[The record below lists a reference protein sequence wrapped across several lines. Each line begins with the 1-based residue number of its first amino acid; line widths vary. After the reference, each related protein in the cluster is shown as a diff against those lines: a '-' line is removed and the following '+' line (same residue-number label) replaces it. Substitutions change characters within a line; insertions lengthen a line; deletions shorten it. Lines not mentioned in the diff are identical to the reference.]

1 MSDKAKSKA
10 QLIQEL
16 DELRDRLSQLS
27 RGDLQE
33 NVHFL
38 QSLIDAIPNP
48 IFYKDVNGVY
58 RGCNRAFAEEVLGIP
73 KDQIVGKTVFDLPEI
88 FPSEVAATYHERD
101 MDLILHPRVQRYES
115 EVRYAD
121 GSDHY
126 VMYNKATLTDLA
138 ERVSGMVC
146 VMLDVTDRRRMEM
159 QSSDLLTQTQSAL
172 SEVETLYQLSSSISG
187 AESLP
192 TLLQGVAQ
200 KVAALLSAHQVTV
213 ILLDVEEH
221 LITDVYYGGAVPA
234 EGESLTFEELWQGVF
249 VWALREQQVVFL
261 PKGAPDLREDE
272 QAYEKRIAQDIGSR
286 LIVPLH
292 YREKLLG
299 VVVVT
304 NTLEQTDFTP
314 HQVNWLAAI
323 AGQVAVAVNNVRMVD
338 VLQQRV
344 VRTDAAA
351 QVSEAAS
358 SILDLDQL
366 LPMAVD
372 LIQEKFDL
380 YYVGIFLVDHDRD
393 WVGLRAGTGEPG
405 RIMLERNHGF
415 KIGSKSMIGQCVE
428 FGEPRIPER
437 VEDAIRYVNPLL
449 PETTAEIA
457 LPLISRGQVIGAMS
471 VQSSKIKA
479 FSRMDISILQ
489 TMATQMA
496 NAIQNAQFYEA
507 AQVSLAEAQALYRVS
522 RAINEAQSAEDIAFA
537 VMDVAVS
544 VGMHFASIR
553 LFTHWDE
560 DGHPLA
566 LEAYEVSDVDGERKL
581 NYTRHIDFDLELY
594 GKLDLETAHE
604 VHIVPDIQGPEVGLP
619 DTMRAMMAER
629 GCRSLITAGLRAGR
643 RWLGQLALYG
653 QWSLVETPS
662 HYLNV
667 IGSTIVDQVAGA
679 LYTRYLLEQIERRA
693 QRMQTASEVSRA
705 ASSIIDQSVL
715 LTETVELILER
726 FDLYYAGIFL
736 LDDSRRWAV
745 LRAGTGEAGKRMLG
759 DGHRLEVGGNS
770 MIGTCVAMGEPR
782 IALDVGK
789 AATRF
794 NNPHLPQTRSEMALP
809 LASRGEVI
817 GAMTIQS
824 RDVAA
829 YSQSDIAIL
838 QTMADQLAN
847 AIVNA
852 RLIAES
858 EARLEEVQRL
868 QQRYAVDMWEGH
880 LETRDLYGFSYDL
893 NQLSP
898 LSQSIEPAPE
908 AAAPEATSLWAP
920 NWEDIAHM
928 QVGPEGGDGGAL
940 LAPLEMKG
948 EPVGIWRFE
957 EPGAPRKWSTDD
969 VAVLEAVRDQI
980 ALALE
985 NRLLLDQSQNSL
997 RETRRREAEVRFLQE
1012 VAAFLNETED
1022 VVASVDALLSRL
1034 SSFLALDVLFVASY
1048 DGRNGSS
1055 RIIGVGQLP
1064 GVEPIPWLDREFPDG
1079 SLASQ
1084 VSRQGTPHVVDD
1096 LQTSRLYME
1105 EKELVMLGISSLA
1118 VLPLRLGYRALAV
1131 LYLCSRAPGTFA
1143 RPDLLPILS
1152 QIAAQVASAIERR
1165 TLLLQARASAGE
1177 SRTLYEATSALVG
1190 ATSYDVLL
1198 KAIIEHTILGEAARA
1213 EIRLYVADPESGDNY
1228 ALVETVTSRSN
1239 DPNLPASPL
1248 SERVRVTDMPALS
1261 LVGHD
1266 VWVCED
1272 IAADPLVE
1280 ASIQNWYLQQGVR
1293 AIIIGRFMIGV
1304 TDTGERLGFFQIQ
1317 FSQPFHPTDQD
1328 IRLYDTI
1335 LRQAAVVISN
1345 LQLLLR
1351 SANQTKQLSA
1361 AVDLAN
1367 VTTAISNRADLLRNS
1382 VDFLKERFNLY
1393 FAGIYLLDSEGQ
1405 WAVLE
1410 SGSGQEGKNLLQMG
1424 HRLQVG
1430 STSIVGWCAERSQQR
1445 ISLDV
1450 SKDSLHFANP
1460 LLPETQSAVAL
1471 PLISRGQ
1478 LIGVLSVQSNRR
1490 YAFTKEEISTLEL
1503 MATQLA
1509 NVIESAN
1516 LYQRSQSSLAETRM
1530 LYRSSQEI
1538 TDASAV
1544 DAVLQAAVAGI
1555 SQRQE
1560 PDWIAAALFSPSDR
1574 PTELR
1579 IVATWNREGSA
1590 EPMRSL
1596 PLDKIRMFH
1605 DILQAEERFITPDIA
1620 QEPIVDE
1627 YIRDFYGKLG
1637 LRATAVYPLAVR
1649 DVQYGMLMVHN
1660 WKSREFSTSELR
1672 FYEGVAR
1679 QASVA
1684 LQNISLIEATQEEAD
1699 RRAFLNEV
1707 LQRASSELAT
1717 LPLMRNV
1724 GRVIASKLAM
1734 PVMMW
1739 RWDGHAASPVAVLD
1753 ENGSLLN
1760 GDKEPPS
1767 FLPTEIPAIYHV
1779 ISEVESD
1786 YIDFRGRKDSLMLSF
1801 TAGLRAPLLEAFAV
1815 RLSVR
1820 DTIFGVLLLGRQ
1832 EGHGEIDDQVRETVR
1847 TAAINVSVAMETAAL
1862 YQEAQDTAEK
1872 LKEVD
1877 QLKSQFMANMS
1888 HELRTPLNSIIGFS
1902 RVILKGIDGPLTDM
1916 QKTELTAIY
1925 ESGTQLLNL
1934 INDILDI
1941 SKIEAGK
1948 MEFSYEATDLKE
1960 VVKSVLL
1967 TSSALVKDKPIE
1979 LLTDIPAD
1987 LPTVM
1992 ADTRRIRQV
2001 LTNLMSNAA
2010 KFTDQGFIKVS
2021 AMYDNYQ
2028 VIMSVQDTGIG
2039 IPPDRLGA
2047 VFVRFEQVD
2056 SSSTRRYGGTGI
2068 GMPLSLEFVKA
2079 HGGTMWLESKVGAGS
2094 TFFFSLPI
2102 KGPESKS
2109 MKEEEAADDGRVKDP
2124 TSHIVLTVD
2133 DDESVITIFR
2143 RYLEKQGYIVFGLT
2157 DSARVVEE
2165 ARRLRP
2171 YAITLDVIMP
2181 GKDGWEVIHELQ
2193 SDPDTHDIPVI
2204 VCSITSEM
2212 DRGFSMGVSDYL
2224 VKPINEQDLLD
2235 ALIRLGQPT
2244 EEGHILVIDDNTDD
2258 RKLLHRIL
2266 TDGGYQV
2273 EEASGGA
2280 EGISMIHTHPPAL
2293 IILDLMMPDVD
2304 GFAVLENLKAST
2316 ATYRIPVVVVTAKE
2330 LTESE
2335 KDMLHQRVEALLQ
2348 KGIYDQEQLLQDVTV
2363 ALKSIRKATAE
2374 ARQRKQKTTEEQS
2387 SKG

>member
-16 DELRDRLSQLS
+16 EALREQLSQLS
-27 RGDLQE
+27 QDATDRQRTG
-33 NVHFL
+33 L
-38 QSLIDAIPNP
+38 QSL
-48 IFYKDVNGVY
+48 
-58 RGCNRAFAEEVLGIP
+58 E
-73 KDQIVGKTVFDLPEI
+73 
-88 FPSEVAATYHERD
+88 PSGQPQAV
-101 MDLILHPRVQRYES
+101 
-115 EVRYAD
+115 
-121 GSDHY
+121 
-126 VMYNKATLTDLA
+126 
-138 ERVSGMVC
+138 
-146 VMLDVTDRRRMEM
+146 
-159 QSSDLLTQTQSAL
+159 L
-172 SEVETLYQLSSSISG
+172 SEVEMLYQLSSSIG
-187 AESLP
+187 DAENVP
-192 TLLQGVAQ
+192 DLLQSIAQ
-200 KVAALLSAHQVTV
+200 KVAVLLPAHQVAV
-213 ILLDVEEH
+213 ITLDLEE
-221 LITDVYYGGAVPA
+221 LAITGMCYGGAVPA
-234 EGESLTFEELWQGVF
+234 AGDQFTYDNLWQGVSG
-249 VWALREQQVVFL
+249 WALRERNSVFL
-261 PKGAPDLREDE
+261 SKDTPDSHED
-272 QAYEKRIAQDIGSR
+272 AQSYARRLAQGVGSR
-286 LIVPLH
+286 MIVPLH
-292 YREKLLG
+292 YRERLLG
-299 VVVVT
+299 AVVAT
-304 NTLEQTDFTP
+304 NTPAQPDFVP
-314 HQVNWLAAI
+314 HQVDWLTAI
-323 AGQVAVAVNNVRMVD
+323 AGQLAMAVNNALMVEA
-338 VLQQRV
+338 LQQRV

-366 LPMAVD
+366 LLMAVD
-372 LIQEKFDL
+372 LIKEKFDL

-405 RIMLERNHGF
+405 RTMLERAHGF
-415 KIGSKSMIGQCVE
+415 TIGSESMIGQCVA

-437 VEDAIRYVNPLL
+437 VEDAVRYVNPLL
-449 PETTAEIA
+449 PDTTAEIA

-471 VQSSKIKA
+471 VQSSKIKV
-479 FSRMDISILQ
+479 FSKIDISILQ
-489 TMATQMA
+489 TMANQIA

-522 RAINEAQSAEDIAFA
+522 RAINEAQSVEDIAFA

-544 VGMHFASIR
+544 VGMHYAAIR

-566 LEAYEVSDVDGERKL
+566 LEAYEVSEVDDERRL

-594 GKLDLETAHE
+594 GKLDVERAHE
-604 VHIVPDIQGPEVGLP
+604 VQIVPDIQDAAIALS
-619 DTMRAMMAER
+619 DTMRAILEHHN
-629 GCRSLITAGLRAGR
+629 CRSLITAALRVGK

-653 QWSLVETPS
+653 QWSLAETPT

-667 IGSTIVDQVAGA
+667 IGSTIVDQVAIA

-705 ASSIIDQSVL
+705 ASSIIDQNVL

-736 LDDSRRWAV
+736 LDDSGRWAV
-745 LRAGTGEAGKRMLG
+745 LRAGTGDAGKRMLS

-770 MIGTCVAMGEPR
+770 MIGTCVATGEPR

-794 NNPHLPQTRSEMALP
+794 NNPHLLQTRSEMALP

-824 RDVAA
+824 REVAA

-868 QQRYAVDMWEGH
+868 QQRYAVDMWEEH
-880 LETRDLYGFSYDL
+880 IETRDVYGFAYDL
-893 NQLSP
+893 NQLTS
-898 LSQSIEPAPE
+898 LSKLGAITSNETASDMATPE
-908 AAAPEATSLWAP
+908 AVAADVAASGELATWTP
-920 NWEDIAHM
+920 NWEELTHM
-928 QVGPEGGDGGAL
+928 QTGPEGGDGAAL

-948 EPVGIWRFE
+948 EPVGVWRFE
-957 EPGAPRKWSTDD
+957 EPGASRKWSTDD

-1022 VVASVDALLSRL
+1022 VVASAEALTSRL
-1034 SSFLALDVLFVASY
+1034 SSFLLLDVLFLAGFDV
-1048 DGRNGSS
+1048 RNNAS
-1055 RIIGVGQLP
+1055 RILSVGQLP
-1064 GVEPIPWLDREFPDG
+1064 GAEPIPWLDREFPDG
-1079 SLASQ
+1079 SLASR
-1084 VSRQGTPHVVDD
+1084 VSHQGTPYVVDD
-1096 LQTSRLYME
+1096 LQASRHYME
-1105 EKELVMLGISSLA
+1105 EKELIMLGITSMA
-1118 VLPLRLGYRALAV
+1118 VLPLRLGYRALGV
-1131 LYLCSRAPGTFA
+1131 LYLCSRTPGAFA
-1143 RPDLLPILS
+1143 RPDLLPILL
-1152 QIAAQVASAIERR
+1152 QIAAQVASAIER
-1165 TLLLQARASAGE
+1165 TNLLRQARASAGE
-1177 SRTLYEATSALVG
+1177 SRTLYEATSALVE
-1190 ATSYDVLL
+1190 ATSNDMLL
-1198 KAIIEHTILGEAARA
+1198 RAIIEHTILGEAARA
-1213 EIRLYVADPESGDNY
+1213 EIRLYVPDPESGENY
-1228 ALVETVTSRSN
+1228 ALVETVTSWSN
-1239 DPNLPASPL
+1239 DPDLPAASL
-1248 SERVRVTDMPALS
+1248 GERVRVTDMPVLP
-1261 LVGHD
+1261 LVGND

-1272 IAADPLVE
+1272 VASDPGVE
-1280 ASIQNWYLQQGVR
+1280 ATIQDWYLQQGVR
-1293 AIIIGRFMIGV
+1293 AMIIGRFMIGGV
-1304 TDTGERLGFFQIQ
+1304 SSGERMGFFQIQ
-1317 FSQPFHPTDQD
+1317 FSQPFHPTTQD
-1328 IRLYDTI
+1328 IRLYNTI
-1335 LRQAAVVISN
+1335 LGQAAVVISN
-1345 LQLLLR
+1345 LQLLR
-1351 SANQTKQLSA
+1351 SSTRQTEQLSA

-1367 VTTAISNRADLLRNS
+1367 VTTAISDRAVLLRDS
-1382 VDFLKERFNLY
+1382 VNFLKDRFSLY

-1430 STSIVGWCAERSQQR
+1430 ATSIVGWCAERSQQR

-1450 SKDSLHFANP
+1450 SKDPLHFLNP
-1460 LLPETQSAVAL
+1460 LLPDTQSAIAL

-1478 LIGVLSVQSNRR
+1478 LIGVLSVQSDRR

-1544 DAVLQAAVAGI
+1544 EAVLQAAVTGV

-1560 PDWIAAALFSPSDR
+1560 PDWIAAALLLPSER

-1579 IVATWNREGSA
+1579 IVVTWNREGTE
-1590 EPMRSL
+1590 EPVRSL
-1596 PLDKIRMFH
+1596 PLDQIRMFY

-1620 QEPIVDE
+1620 QEPVVDE
-1627 YIRDFYGKLG
+1627 YVRDFYSKLG

-1660 WKSREFSTSELR
+1660 WKTREFSTSELR

-1707 LQRASSELAT
+1707 LQTASSELAT
-1717 LPLMRNV
+1717 ITLMRNV
-1724 GRVIASKLAM
+1724 GKVIAKNLSM

-1739 RWDGHAASPVAVLD
+1739 RWDGHFVSPVAVLD
-1753 ENGSLLN
+1753 EDGLLMN
-1760 GDKEPPS
+1760 GDKEAPS
-1767 FLPTEIPAIYHV
+1767 FLPNEIPAIYGV
-1779 ISEVESD
+1779 ISEVESA

-1801 TAGLRAPLLEAFAV
+1801 TAGLRAPLVEAFAV

-1832 EGHGEIDDQVRETVR
+1832 EGHGEIDDRVRETVR
-1847 TAAINVSVAMETAAL
+1847 TAAINVSVAMETASL

-1916 QKTELTAIY
+1916 QKTDLTAIY

-1948 MEFSYEATDLKE
+1948 MEFSFETTDLKE

-1967 TSSALVKDKPIE
+1967 VSSALVKDKPIE
-1979 LLTDIPAD
+1979 LQADIPND

-2001 LTNLMSNAA
+2001 LTNLLSNAA

-2039 IPPDRLGA
+2039 IPADRLGA

-2068 GMPLSLEFVKA
+2068 GMPLSLEFIKA
-2079 HGGTMWLESKVGAGS
+2079 HGGDMWLESKVGAGS

-2102 KGPESKS
+2102 NGPESKP
-2109 MKEEEAADDGRVKDP
+2109 KEGEVADESRVKNP
-2124 TSHIVLTVD
+2124 TSRIVLTVD

-2181 GKDGWEVIHELQ
+2181 GKDGWEVIQDLQ
-2193 SDPDTHDIPVI
+2193 ADPDTHDIPVI
-2204 VCSITSEM
+2204 ICSIKSEI
-2212 DRGFSMGVSDYL
+2212 DKGFSMGVSDYL

-2235 ALIRLGQPT
+2235 ALTRLGKPS
-2244 EEGHILVIDDNTDD
+2244 EEGHILVIDDNADD

-2266 TDGGYQV
+2266 SDVGYQV
-2273 EEASGGA
+2273 MEASGGA
-2280 EGISMIHTHPPAL
+2280 EGVSLIHTSPPSL

-2304 GFAVLENLKAST
+2304 GFAVLENLKTNT
-2316 ATYRIPVVVVTAKE
+2316 ATCRIPVVVVTAKE
-2330 LTESE
+2330 LTQSE

-2363 ALKSIRKATAE
+2363 ALKSIRKSTAE
-2374 ARQRKQKTTEEQS
+2374 ARLNQRDDKQKSVQ
-2387 SKG
+2387 G

>member
-1 MSDKAKSKA
+1 MSDKAKSKT

-16 DELRDRLSQLS
+16 DELRDRLARLSQ
-27 RGDLQE
+27 GDLRE

-38 QSLIDAIPNP
+38 QSLLDAIPNP
-48 IFYKDVNGVY
+48 IFYKDADGVY
-58 RGCNRAFAEEVLGIP
+58 RGCNRAFAEEVMGIP
-73 KDQIVGKTVFDLPEI
+73 KEKIVGKTVFDLPEAI
-88 FPSEVAATYHERD
+88 PPDAAATYHDRD
-101 MDLILHPRVQRYES
+101 MDLIKNPRVQRYES

-121 GSDHY
+121 GSERY
-126 VMYNKATLTDLA
+126 VMYNKATLTDL
-138 ERVSGMVC
+138 EGRVSGMVC
-146 VMLDVTDRRRMEM
+146 VMLDDTDRRRMEM
-159 QSSDLLTQTQSAL
+159 QDSELLVQTQVAL
-172 SEVETLYQLSSSISG
+172 SEVEALYQLSSSISS
-187 AESLP
+187 AESVSN
-192 TLLQGVAQ
+192 LLQSVAQ
-200 KVAALLSAHQVTV
+200 KVAALLSAHHVMV
-213 ILLDVEEH
+213 ILLDIEERS
-221 LITDVYYGGAVPA
+221 IAEVCYGGDAPA
-234 EGESLTFEELWQGVF
+234 GGEPLTFDGLWEGV
-249 VWALREQQVVFL
+249 VGWALREQQPVFL
-261 PKGAPDLREDE
+261 SKSAPDPHADPEL
-272 QAYEKRIAQDIGSR
+272 YERHIAQNLGSR

-292 YREKLLG
+292 YRERLLG
-299 VVVVT
+299 VIIVT
-304 NTLEQTDFTP
+304 NTSDQPDFTG
-314 HQVNWLAAI
+314 HQADWLTAI
-323 AGQVAVAVNNVRMVD
+323 ANQAAVAVNNVRMVD

-351 QVSEAAS
+351 QVAEAAS

-372 LIQEKFDL
+372 LIKEKFDL

-393 WVGLRAGTGEPG
+393 WVGLRAGTGVPG
-405 RIMLERNHGF
+405 RTMLEKNHGF
-415 KIGSKSMIGQCVE
+415 KIGSESMIGQCVA

-437 VEDAIRYVNPLL
+437 VEDAVRYINPLL
-449 PETTAEIA
+449 PDTTAEIA

-471 VQSSKIKA
+471 VQSSKIKV
-479 FSRMDISILQ
+479 FSKMDIAILQ

-522 RAINEAQSAEDIAFA
+522 RAINEAQSVEDIAFA
-537 VMDVAVS
+537 VADVAAS
-544 VGMHFASIR
+544 VGMQFAAIR
-553 LFTHWDE
+553 MFTHWDE

-566 LEAYEVSDVDGERKL
+566 LEAYEVANVEDERKL

-594 GKLDLETAHE
+594 GKLDLESAHE
-604 VHIVPDIQGPEVGLP
+604 VHIVPDIQAPAVTLL
-619 DTMRAMMAER
+619 DTMRAVMEHH
-629 GCRSLITAGLRAGR
+629 GCRSLITAALRVGK

-653 QWSLVETPS
+653 QWSLAETPTY
-662 HYLNV
+662 YLNV

-736 LDDSRRWAV
+736 LDDSGRWAV

-770 MIGTCVAMGEPR
+770 MIGTCVATGEPR

-794 NNPHLPQTRSEMALP
+794 NNPHLSQTRSEMALP

-880 LETRDLYGFSYDL
+880 VETRDMYGFGYDL
-893 NQLSP
+893 NQLVP
-898 LSQSIEPAPE
+898 LSNPGATTPDETAPAVVGFEGP
-908 AAAPEATSLWAP
+908 ALWTP
-920 NWEDIAHM
+920 NWAEMVHM
-928 QVGPEGGDGGAL
+928 QTGPEGGDGAAL

-948 EPVGIWRFE
+948 EPVGVWRFE
-957 EPGAPRKWSTDD
+957 EPGVSRKWSSDD
-969 VAVLEAVRDQI
+969 VAVLEAVRDQV

-1022 VVASVDALLSRL
+1022 VVASADALVARL
-1034 SSFLALDVLFVASY
+1034 SSFLSVDVLLLTDYVA
-1048 DGRNGSS
+1048 RNNSS
-1055 RIIGVGQLP
+1055 RISSVGQLP
-1064 GVEPIPWLDREFPDG
+1064 DTEPIPWLNREFPDG
-1079 SLASQ
+1079 SLASRVAQ
-1084 VSRQGTPHVVDD
+1084 QGTPYLVDD
-1096 LQTSRLYME
+1096 LQSSRHYME
-1105 EKELVMLGISSLA
+1105 EKELLMLGVVSLA
-1118 VLPLRLGYRALAV
+1118 VLPLRLGYRALGV
-1131 LYLCSRAPGTFA
+1131 LYLCSRTSEAFS
-1143 RPDLLPILS
+1143 RPDLLPILL
-1152 QIAAQVASAIERR
+1152 QIAAQVASAIER
-1165 TLLLQARASAGE
+1165 TNLLLQARASLGE
-1177 SRTLYEATSALVG
+1177 SSSLYEATSALIE
-1190 ATSYDVLL
+1190 ATSYEILL
-1198 KAIIEHTILGEAARA
+1198 KVIIEHMVPGEFARN
-1213 EIRLYVADPESGDNY
+1213 EIRLYVPDPESGDNY
-1228 ALVETVTSRSN
+1228 ALVETVASWSTNS
-1239 DPNLPASPL
+1239 NLPAFPL
-1248 SERVRVTDMPALS
+1248 GERVRVTDMPALP
-1261 LVGHD
+1261 LVGND

-1272 IAADPLVE
+1272 IASDSRVE
-1280 ASIQNWYLQQGVR
+1280 ATIQDCYLQQGVR
-1293 AIIIGRFMIGV
+1293 AMIIGRFLTGGL
-1304 TDTGERLGFFQIQ
+1304 TSGERMGFFQIQ
-1317 FSQPFHPTDQD
+1317 FSQPFHPTAQD
-1328 IRLYDTI
+1328 IRLYNTI
-1335 LRQAAVVISN
+1335 LGQAAVVISN
-1345 LQLLLR
+1345 LQLLQQQDK
-1351 SANQTKQLSA
+1351 QTKQLSA

-1367 VTTAISNRADLLRNS
+1367 VTTAISDRAVLLRDS
-1382 VDFLKERFNLY
+1382 VNFLKERFNLY

-1430 STSIVGWCAERSQQR
+1430 ATSMVGWCAERSQQR
-1445 ISLDV
+1445 LSLDV
-1450 SKDSLHFANP
+1450 SKDPLHFQNP
-1460 LLPETQSAVAL
+1460 LLPNTQSVIAL

-1478 LIGVLSVQSNRR
+1478 LIGVLSVQSDRR
-1490 YAFTKEEISTLEL
+1490 YAFTKEEIATLEL

-1516 LYQRSQSSLAETRM
+1516 LYLRSQSSLAETRM

-1544 DAVLQAAVAGI
+1544 EAVLQAAVEGV
-1555 SQRQE
+1555 SRRPE
-1560 PDWIAAALFSPSDR
+1560 PDWVAAALFLPSEQ

-1579 IVATWNREGSA
+1579 IVVTWRREGTK
-1590 EPMRSL
+1590 EPARSL
-1596 PLDKIRMFH
+1596 PLDKIRMFYN
-1605 DILQAEERFITPDIA
+1605 ILQAEERFVTPDIA
-1620 QEPIVDE
+1620 QEPLVDE
-1627 YIRDFYGKLG
+1627 YIREFYSKLG
-1637 LRATAVYPLAVR
+1637 LRATAVFPLSMR
-1649 DVQYGMLMVHN
+1649 EVQYGMLMVHN
-1660 WKSREFSTSELR
+1660 GKTREFSSAELR
-1672 FYEGVAR
+1672 FYEGVAQ

-1684 LQNISLIEATQEEAD
+1684 LQNISLIKATQEEAD
-1699 RRAFLNEV
+1699 RRAFLNAV
-1707 LQRASSELAT
+1707 LQTASSELVT
-1717 LPLMRNV
+1717 LTLMRNV
-1724 GRVIASKLAM
+1724 GKVIAKTLTM
-1734 PVMMW
+1734 PVMLW
-1739 RWDGHAASPVAVLD
+1739 RWDGRFASPVAVLD
-1753 ENGSLLN
+1753 ENGLLLN
-1760 GDKEPPS
+1760 GDKEAPS
-1767 FLPTEIPAIYHV
+1767 FLPSEIPAIYHV
-1779 ISEVESD
+1779 ISEEESA

-1801 TAGLRAPLLEAFAV
+1801 TAGLRAPLVEAFAV

-1832 EGHGEIDDQVRETVR
+1832 EGNAEIDDRVRETVR
-1847 TAAINVSVAMETAAL
+1847 TAAINVSVALETASL

-1916 QKTELTAIY
+1916 QKTDLTAIY

-1960 VVKSVLL
+1960 VVKSVML
-1967 TSSALVKDKPIE
+1967 TSSALVKDKPIQ
-1979 LLTDIPAD
+1979 LQTDIPAD

-2010 KFTDQGFIKVS
+2010 KFTDQGFIKIS

-2039 IPPDRLGA
+2039 IPADRLGA

-2079 HGGTMWLESKVGAGS
+2079 HGGTMWLESTVGAGS

-2102 KGPESKS
+2102 RGPESKP
-2109 MKEEEAADDGRVKDP
+2109 KEGEPIDEGHAIDP
-2124 TSHIVLTVD
+2124 TSRIVLAVD

-2157 DSARVVEE
+2157 DGSRVVEE

-2181 GKDGWEVIHELQ
+2181 GKDGWDVIQDLQ
-2193 SDPDTHDIPVI
+2193 ADIETHDIPVI
-2204 VCSITSEM
+2204 ICSIKSEM
-2212 DRGFSMGVSDYL
+2212 DKGFSMGVSDYL
-2224 VKPINEQDLLD
+2224 LKPINEQDLLD
-2235 ALIRLGQPT
+2235 ALTRLGQPT
-2244 EEGHILVIDDNTDD
+2244 DEGHVLVIDDNADD

-2273 EEASGGA
+2273 IEASGGA
-2280 EGISMIHTHPPAL
+2280 EGISLIHTRPPSL

-2304 GFAVLENLKAST
+2304 GFAVLENLKANT
-2316 ATYRIPVVVVTAKE
+2316 ATCRIPVVVVTAKE
-2330 LTESE
+2330 LTEPE

-2348 KGIYDQEQLLQDVTV
+2348 KGLYNQEQLLQDVTV
-2363 ALKSIRKATAE
+2363 ALKSIRKSTAE
-2374 ARQRKQKTTEEQS
+2374 ARQRQPGQ
-2387 SKG
+2387 